1 MARGLLLFWQ
11 DYCRNRAK
19 EGIVVMG
26 IALLSLRQ
34 AEKVEPQLKAAIR
47 AVPAAQAALAQ
58 SQAQAQVQAQ
68 AAKPRTLAE
77 AGLSA
82 RERLAL
88 REGPASAV
96 AAALNARQYVQQIV
110 AKDQEMTRAQM
121 VWALGRIEP
130 NEIDTMLRSLAKMR
144 GRYATLV
151 LEYAQTERPIG
162 NVALEELRGLRER
175 IEEFERGLETIKT
188 AILEG
193 TAEVA
198 GVKVAQM

>member
-1 MARGLLLFWQ
+1 
-11 DYCRNRAK
+11 
-19 EGIVVMG
+19 MG

-34 AEKVEPQLKAAIR
+34 AEKVEPQLKAAIK
-47 AVPAAQAALAQ
+47 AVPQAQSALAKSSLAQAAQARTE
-58 SQAQAQVQAQ
+58 
-68 AAKPRTLAE
+68 AAMAAVRPKTLAE

-88 REGPASAV
+88 REGPAEAV
-96 AAALNARQYVQQIV
+96 AAALNARQYVQQIA
-110 AKDQEMTRAQM
+110 AKDREMTRAQM

-162 NVALEELRGLRER
+162 AVALEELRGLRER

>member
-1 MARGLLLFWQ
+1 
-11 DYCRNRAK
+11 
-19 EGIVVMG
+19 MG

-34 AEKVEPQLKAAIR
+34 AEKVEPQLKAAIK
-47 AVPAAQAALAQ
+47 AVPQAQSALARSALAQAAQTRTEA
-58 SQAQAQVQAQ
+58 AMAAA
-68 AAKPRTLAE
+68 AAKPKALAE

-88 REGPASAV
+88 REGPAEAV
-96 AAALNARQYVQQIV
+96 AAALNARQYVQQIA
-110 AKDQEMTRAQM
+110 AKDREMTRAQM

-162 NVALEELRGLRER
+162 HVALEELRGLRER

>member
-1 MARGLLLFWQ
+1 
-11 DYCRNRAK
+11 
-19 EGIVVMG
+19 MG

-47 AVPAAQAALAQ
+47 AVPQSQAALAQAALAQ
-58 SQAQAQVQAQ
+58 SQV
-68 AAKPRTLAE
+68 AAKPKTLAE
-77 AGLSA
+77 AGLTA

-88 REGPASAV
+88 REGPAEAV
-96 AAALNARQYVQQIV
+96 AAALNARQYVQQIA
-110 AKDQEMTRAQM
+110 AKDREMTRAQM

-162 NVALEELRGLRER
+162 AVALEELRGLRER

-198 GVKVAQM
+198 GVKVAQL

>member
-1 MARGLLLFWQ
+1 
-11 DYCRNRAK
+11 
-19 EGIVVMG
+19 MG
-26 IALLSLRQ
+26 FALLSLRQ
-34 AEKVEPQLKAAIR
+34 AEKVEPQLKAAIKG
-47 AVPAAQAALAQ
+47 VPQAQAALA
-58 SQAQAQVQAQ
+58 
-68 AAKPRTLAE
+68 AAAAARPKSLAE

-88 REGPASAV
+88 REGPAEAV

-110 AKDQEMTRAQM
+110 AKEREVTRAQM

-188 AILEG
+188 AILDG

-198 GVKVAQM
+198 GVKVAQL

>member
-1 MARGLLLFWQ
+1 
-11 DYCRNRAK
+11 
-19 EGIVVMG
+19 MG

-34 AEKVEPQLKAAIR
+34 AEKVEPQLKAAIKS
-47 AVPAAQAALAQ
+47 VPQAQSALAQ
-58 SQAQAQVQAQ
+58 SALAKAAQARTE
-68 AAKPRTLAE
+68 AAMAAASKPKTLAE

-88 REGPASAV
+88 REGPAEAV
-96 AAALNARQYVQQIV
+96 AAALNARQYVQQIA
-110 AKDQEMTRAQM
+110 AKDREMTRAQM

-162 NVALEELRGLRER
+162 TVALEELRGLRER

-198 GVKVAQM
+198 GVKVAQL

>member
-1 MARGLLLFWQ
+1 
-11 DYCRNRAK
+11 
-19 EGIVVMG
+19 MG

-34 AEKVEPQLKAAIR
+34 AEKVEPQLKAAIK
-47 AVPAAQAALAQ
+47 AVPQAQSALARSALAQAAQTRTEA
-58 SQAQAQVQAQ
+58 AMA
-68 AAKPRTLAE
+68 AAKPKALAE

-88 REGPASAV
+88 REGPAEAV
-96 AAALNARQYVQQIV
+96 AAALNARQYVQQIA
-110 AKDQEMTRAQM
+110 AKDREMTRAQM

-162 NVALEELRGLRER
+162 HVALEELRGLRER

>member
-1 MARGLLLFWQ
+1 
-11 DYCRNRAK
+11 
-19 EGIVVMG
+19 MG
-26 IALLSLRQ
+26 FALLSLRQ
-34 AEKVEPQLKAAIR
+34 AEKVEPQLKAAIKG
-47 AVPAAQAALAQ
+47 VPQAQAALA
-58 SQAQAQVQAQ
+58 
-68 AAKPRTLAE
+68 AAAAARPKSLAE

-88 REGPASAV
+88 REGPAEA
-96 AAALNARQYVQQIV
+96 
-110 AKDQEMTRAQM
+110 

-151 LEYAQTERPIG
+151 LEYAQSERPIG

-188 AILEG
+188 AILDG

-198 GVKVAQM
+198 GVKVAQL

>member
-1 MARGLLLFWQ
+1 
-11 DYCRNRAK
+11 
-19 EGIVVMG
+19 MG

-34 AEKVEPQLKAAIR
+34 AEKVEPQLKAAIK
-47 AVPAAQAALAQ
+47 AVPQAQSALARSALAQAAQTRTEA
-58 SQAQAQVQAQ
+58 AMA
-68 AAKPRTLAE
+68 AAKPKALAE

-88 REGPASAV
+88 REGPAEAV
-96 AAALNARQYVQQIV
+96 AAALTARQYVQQIA
-110 AKDQEMTRAQM
+110 AKDREMTRAQM

-162 NVALEELRGLRER
+162 HVALEELRGLRER

>member
-1 MARGLLLFWQ
+1 
-11 DYCRNRAK
+11 
-19 EGIVVMG
+19 MG

-34 AEKVEPQLKAAIR
+34 AEKVEPQLKAAIK
-47 AVPAAQAALAQ
+47 AVPQAQSALAQ
-58 SQAQAQVQAQ
+58 SALAQAVQARTE
-68 AAKPRTLAE
+68 AAMAAARPKPKTLAE

-88 REGPASAV
+88 REGPAEAV
-96 AAALNARQYVQQIV
+96 AAALNARQYVQQIA
-110 AKDQEMTRAQM
+110 AKDREMTRAQM

-162 NVALEELRGLRER
+162 AVALEELRGLRER

-198 GVKVAQM
+198 GVKVAQL

>member
-1 MARGLLLFWQ
+1 
-11 DYCRNRAK
+11 
-19 EGIVVMG
+19 MG

-34 AEKVEPQLKAAIR
+34 AEKVEPQLKAAIKS
-47 AVPAAQAALAQ
+47 VPQAQSALAQAALARTE
-58 SQAQAQVQAQ
+58 AAMA
-68 AAKPRTLAE
+68 AAKPRPKALAE

-88 REGPASAV
+88 REGPAEAV
-96 AAALNARQYVQQIV
+96 AAALNARQYVQQIA
-110 AKDQEMTRAQM
+110 AKDREMTRAQM

-162 NVALEELRGLRER
+162 MVALEELRGLRER

-198 GVKVAQM
+198 GVKVAQL

>member
-1 MARGLLLFWQ
+1 
-11 DYCRNRAK
+11 
-19 EGIVVMG
+19 MG

-34 AEKVEPQLKAAIR
+34 AEKVEPQLKAAIK
-47 AVPAAQAALAQ
+47 AVPQAQAALAQ
-58 SQAQAQVQAQ
+58 AQ
-68 AAKPRTLAE
+68 AAMAAKPKSLAE

-110 AKDQEMTRAQM
+110 AKDQEMTRSQM
-121 VWALGRIEP
+121 IWALGRIEP

-151 LEYAQTERPIG
+151 LEYAQNERPIG

-188 AILEG
+188 AILDG

-198 GVKVAQM
+198 GVKVASL

>member
-1 MARGLLLFWQ
+1 
-11 DYCRNRAK
+11 
-19 EGIVVMG
+19 MG

-47 AVPAAQAALAQ
+47 GVPEAAAAIAAAQAASLAG
-58 SQAQAQVQAQ
+58 
-68 AAKPRTLAE
+68 AKPKTLAE

-88 REGPASAV
+88 REGPAEAV
-96 AAALNARQYVQQIV
+96 AAALNARQYVQQIA
-110 AKDQEMTRAQM
+110 AKEREITRAQM

-162 NVALEELRGLRER
+162 KVALEELRGLRER

-198 GVKVAQM
+198 GVKVASM

>member
-1 MARGLLLFWQ
+1 
-11 DYCRNRAK
+11 
-19 EGIVVMG
+19 MG

-34 AEKVEPQLKAAIR
+34 AEKVEPQLKAAIKS
-47 AVPAAQAALAQ
+47 VPQAQSALAQAAQARTEAAM
-58 SQAQAQVQAQ
+58 AA
-68 AAKPRTLAE
+68 AAKPKPKTLAE

-88 REGPASAV
+88 REGPAEAV
-96 AAALNARQYVQQIV
+96 AAALNARQYVQQIA
-110 AKDQEMTRAQM
+110 AKDREMTRAQM

-162 NVALEELRGLRER
+162 TVALEELRGLRER

-198 GVKVAQM
+198 GVKVAQL

>member
-1 MARGLLLFWQ
+1 
-11 DYCRNRAK
+11 
-19 EGIVVMG
+19 MG

-34 AEKVEPQLKAAIR
+34 AEKVEPQLKAAIKS
-47 AVPAAQAALAQ
+47 VPAAQSALAQAALARTE
-58 SQAQAQVQAQ
+58 
-68 AAKPRTLAE
+68 AAMAAASKPKTLAE

-88 REGPASAV
+88 REGPAEAV
-96 AAALNARQYVQQIV
+96 TAALNARQYVQQI
-110 AKDQEMTRAQM
+110 ADKDREMTRSQM

-162 NVALEELRGLRER
+162 HVALEELRGLRER